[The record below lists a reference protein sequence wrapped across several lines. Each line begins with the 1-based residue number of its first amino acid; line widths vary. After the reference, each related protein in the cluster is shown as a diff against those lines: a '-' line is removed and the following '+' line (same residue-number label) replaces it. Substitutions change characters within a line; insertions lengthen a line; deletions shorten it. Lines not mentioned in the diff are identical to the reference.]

1 MIKINN
7 LKLLFYRS
15 FFFTFI
21 FMKNKTIILILVLIT
36 SCSKAQVSEKQ
47 KLIINSD
54 PILVN
59 TEDVHRAYFAS
70 GCFWCVEA
78 IYESIIGVNEVVSG
92 YSGGFTSNP
101 TYEVVNTQTTGHA
114 ETIEVIYNPKII
126 TFSQLVEVYF
136 GTQDIE
142 QINGQGPDSGTQY
155 RSIIFYQNQEQKKVI
170 DEKIKEI
177 KDSFKINVAAKPYP
191 FLKFWKAEKYHQDF
205 KKNNKNNRYIIN
217 VSDPRF
223 KRFKYKFSEIIDQN
237 Q

>member
-1 MIKINN
+1 MIK
-7 LKLLFYRS
+7 KLV
-15 FFFTFI
+15 I
-21 FMKNKTIILILVLIT
+21 IILILAG
-36 SCSKAQVSEKQ
+36 SCSKAQESNRQ

-59 TEDVHRAYFAS
+59 TEVIHRAYFAS

-78 IYESIIGVNEVVSG
+78 IYESIIGVNEVISG

-101 TYEVVNTQTTGHA
+101 TYEIVNTQRTGHA
-114 ETIEVIYNPKII
+114 ETIEVIYDPKLIS
-126 TFSQLVEVYF
+126 FSQLVEVYF
-136 GTQDIE
+136 GTQNIE
-142 QINGQGPDSGTQY
+142 QINGQGPDNGTQY
-155 RSIIFYQNQEQKKVI
+155 RSIIFYQNQEQKEIINEKV
-170 DEKIKEI
+170 EEI
-177 KDSFKINVAAKPYP
+177 TNSLKVNVAAKAYP
-191 FLKFWKAEKYHQDF
+191 FLKFWKAEGYHQDF

>member
-1 MIKINN
+1 MTN
-7 LKLLFYRS
+7 KLV
-15 FFFTFI
+15 I
-21 FMKNKTIILILVLIT
+21 IILILAG
-36 SCSKAQVSEKQ
+36 SCSKAQESNRQ

-59 TEDVHRAYFAS
+59 TEVIHRAYFAS

-78 IYESIIGVNEVVSG
+78 IYESIIGVNEVISG

-101 TYEVVNTQTTGHA
+101 TYEIVNTQRTGHA
-114 ETIEVIYNPKII
+114 ETIEVIYDPKLIS
-126 TFSQLVEVYF
+126 FSQLVEVYF
-136 GTQDIE
+136 GTQNIE
-142 QINGQGPDSGTQY
+142 QINGQGPDNGTQY
-155 RSIIFYQNQEQKKVI
+155 RSIIFYQNQEQKEIINEKV
-170 DEKIKEI
+170 EEI
-177 KDSFKINVAAKPYP
+177 TNSLKVNVAAKAYP

>member
-1 MIKINN
+1 MIN
-7 LKLLFYRS
+7 KLV
-15 FFFTFI
+15 I
-21 FMKNKTIILILVLIT
+21 IILILAG
-36 SCSKAQVSEKQ
+36 SCSKAQESNRQ

-59 TEDVHRAYFAS
+59 TEVIHRAYFAS

-78 IYESIIGVNEVVSG
+78 IYESIIGVNEVISG

-101 TYEVVNTQTTGHA
+101 TYEIVNTQRTGHA
-114 ETIEVIYNPKII
+114 ETIEVIYDPKLIS
-126 TFSQLVEVYF
+126 FSQLVEVYF
-136 GTQDIE
+136 GTQNIE
-142 QINGQGPDSGTQY
+142 QINGQGPDNGTQY
-155 RSIIFYQNQEQKKVI
+155 RSIVFYQNQEQKEIINEKV
-170 DEKIKEI
+170 EEI
-177 KDSFKINVAAKPYP
+177 TNSLKVNVAAKAYP
-191 FLKFWKAEKYHQDF
+191 FLKFWKAEGYHQDF

>member
-1 MIKINN
+1 MRN
-7 LKLLFYRS
+7 KL
-15 FFFTFI
+15 
-21 FMKNKTIILILVLIT
+21 IIIILVLT
-36 SCSKAQVSEKQ
+36 ASCSKAQISDKQ

-59 TEDVHRAYFAS
+59 TEEVHRAYFAS

-78 IYESIIGVNEVVSG
+78 IYESIIGVNEVISG

-101 TYEVVNTQTTGHA
+101 TYEIVNTQRTGHA
-114 ETIEVIYNPKII
+114 ETIEVIYDPKLIS
-126 TFSQLVEVYF
+126 FSQLVEVYF
-136 GTQDIE
+136 GTQNIE
-142 QINGQGPDSGTQY
+142 QINGQGPDNGTQY
-155 RSIIFYQNQEQKKVI
+155 RSIIFYQNQEQKEIINEKV
-170 DEKIKEI
+170 EEI
-177 KDSFKINVAAKPYP
+177 KNSLKVNVAAKAYP

>member
-1 MIKINN
+1 
-7 LKLLFYRS
+7 
-15 FFFTFI
+15 
-21 FMKNKTIILILVLIT
+21 MKNKAIILILVLIT

-92 YSGGFTSNP
+92 YSGGFTPNP
-101 TYEVVNTQTTGHA
+101 TYEIVNTETTGHA

-142 QINGQGPDSGTQY
+142 QINGQGPDTGTQY

-223 KRFKYKFSEIIDQN
+223 KRVKYKVSEIIDQN